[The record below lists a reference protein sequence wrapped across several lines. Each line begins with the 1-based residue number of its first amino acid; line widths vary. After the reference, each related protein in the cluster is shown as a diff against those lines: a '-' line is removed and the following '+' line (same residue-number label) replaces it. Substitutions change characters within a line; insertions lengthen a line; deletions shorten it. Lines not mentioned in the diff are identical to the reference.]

1 MKNLVP
7 KRRFE
12 EFKDSDPWE
21 QRKLGDIGDTFTGL
35 SGKTKDDFGKGEAE
49 FVTYL
54 NVFNNAISN
63 TDVTEKVGLDNRQNE
78 VKYGDIFF
86 TTSSETPEEV
96 GMSSVWLGNRENV
109 YLNSFCF
116 GYRLKIEM
124 DPFYIAYSLRANPIR
139 EQFILLAQGISRYN
153 ISKTKAMDIK
163 ISLPKLEEQVR
174 IGKFFKQL
182 DNLITLHQRK
192 LDKLKETKSAYL
204 SEMFPKEGELYPKRR
219 FAGFTDP
226 WEQRKL
232 EELDFII
239 SDGNY
244 GELYPKANELLSE
257 GVPFIRVNNL
267 VDGYLVHKDLV
278 YISEKQHSVLTS
290 GHLKAND
297 ILITTRGEIGKIA
310 LVDSSFE
317 NANINAQICL
327 IRTQENMA
335 SKYLHQYLQTN
346 LSQMEITSFQTGS
359 ALKQLPKKRLGDI
372 TINYPSLMEE
382 QIQIGNFFTNLDN
395 LITLHQRK
403 LDKLQALKQA
413 YLSEMFV

>member
-204 SEMFPKEGELYPKRR
+204 SEMFPKEGEVYPKRR